1 MQHVRYLIHTL
12 EKGANSMAKVKDNQ
26 IIIEDDDGQ
35 EHLMEI
41 LFTYEHEERGKKY
54 VFFFDPN
61 NDEDVLV
68 MSYNDEGELFPVD
81 DDEEYEEIEEVF
93 NAFQE
98 DPEIQKIK

>member
-1 MQHVRYLIHTL
+1 
-12 EKGANSMAKVKDNQ
+12 MAQLKDNQ

-41 LFTYEHEERGKKY
+41 LFTYEHEERNKKY

-61 NDEDVLV
+61 NEEEVLV
-68 MSYNDEGELFPVD
+68 MSYNDEGVLFPVD
-81 DDEEYEEIEEVF
+81 DEEEYGEIEEVF
-93 NAFQE
+93 NAFEE

>member
-1 MQHVRYLIHTL
+1 
-12 EKGANSMAKVKDNQ
+12 MAQLKDNQ
-26 IIIEDDDGQ
+26 IIIEDDEGQ

-41 LFTYEHEERGKKY
+41 LFTYEHEQRNKKY

-61 NDEDVLV
+61 NDEEVLV

-81 DDEEYEEIEEVF
+81 DEEEYEEIEEVF
-93 NAFQE
+93 NAFEE

>member
-1 MQHVRYLIHTL
+1 
-12 EKGANSMAKVKDNQ
+12 MAKLKDNQ

-41 LFTYEHEERGKKY
+41 LLTYEHEERNKKY

-61 NDEDVLV
+61 NEEEVLV

-81 DDEEYEEIEEVF
+81 DDEEYDEIEEVF
-93 NAFQE
+93 NAFEE

>member
-1 MQHVRYLIHTL
+1 
-12 EKGANSMAKVKDNQ
+12 MAKLKDNQ

-41 LFTYEHEERGKKY
+41 LFTYDHEERGKSY
-54 VFFFDPN
+54 VFFFDPDN
-61 NDEDVLV
+61 EEEVLV
-68 MSYNDEGELFPVD
+68 MSYNDEGELFPID

-93 NAFQE
+93 NAFEE

>member
-1 MQHVRYLIHTL
+1 MRHVKYSILIS

-54 VFFFDPN
+54 VFFFDPDN
-61 NDEDVLV
+61 EEEVLV

-81 DDEEYEEIEEVF
+81 DEEEYEEIEEVF
-93 NAFQE
+93 NAFEE

>member
-1 MQHVRYLIHTL
+1 
-12 EKGANSMAKVKDNQ
+12 MAKVKDNQ

>member
-1 MQHVRYLIHTL
+1 
-12 EKGANSMAKVKDNQ
+12 MAKVKDNQ

-41 LFTYEHEERGKKY
+41 LFTYEHEERNKKY

-61 NDEDVLV
+61 NEEEVLV
-68 MSYNDEGELFPVD
+68 MSYNDEGELFPVE
-81 DDEEYEEIEEVF
+81 DEDEYEEIEEVF
-93 NAFQE
+93 NAFEE

>member
-1 MQHVRYLIHTL
+1 
-12 EKGANSMAKVKDNQ
+12 MAKLKDNQ
-26 IIIEDDDGQ
+26 IIIEDDEGQ

-41 LFTYEHEERGKKY
+41 LFTYEHEERNKKY
-54 VFFFDPN
+54 VFFYDPN
-61 NDEDVLV
+61 NEEEVLV

-93 NAFQE
+93 NAFEE

>member
-1 MQHVRYLIHTL
+1 
-12 EKGANSMAKVKDNQ
+12 MAKVKDNQ

-41 LFTYEHEERGKKY
+41 LFTYEHEERNKKY

-61 NDEDVLV
+61 NEEEILV
-68 MSYNDEGELFPVD
+68 MSYNDEGELFPID

-93 NAFQE
+93 NAFEE
-98 DPEIQKIK
+98 DPKIQEIK

>member
-1 MQHVRYLIHTL
+1 
-12 EKGANSMAKVKDNQ
+12 MAKVKDNQ

-41 LFTYEHEERGKKY
+41 LFTYEHEERNKKY

-61 NDEDVLV
+61 NEEEVLV

-81 DDEEYEEIEEVF
+81 DEEEYGEIEEVF
-93 NAFQE
+93 NAFEE

>member
-1 MQHVRYLIHTL
+1 
-12 EKGANSMAKVKDNQ
+12 MAKVKDNQ
-26 IIIEDDDGQ
+26 IIIEDDEGQ

-41 LFTYEHEERGKKY
+41 LFTYEHEQRNKKY

-61 NDEDVLV
+61 NDEEVLV

-81 DDEEYEEIEEVF
+81 DEEEYEEIEEVF
-93 NAFQE
+93 NAFEE

>member
-1 MQHVRYLIHTL
+1 MIMD
-12 EKGANSMAKVKDNQ
+12 EKELTVIDEEGN
-26 IIIEDDDGQ
+26 

-41 LFTYEHEERGKKY
+41 LFTYEHEQRNKKY

-61 NDEDVLV
+61 NDEEVLV

-81 DDEEYEEIEEVF
+81 DEEEYEEIEEVF
-93 NAFQE
+93 NAFEE

>member
-1 MQHVRYLIHTL
+1 
-12 EKGANSMAKVKDNQ
+12 MAKVKDNQ

-41 LFTYEHEERGKKY
+41 LFTYEHEERNKKY

-61 NDEDVLV
+61 NEEEVLV
-68 MSYNDEGELFPVD
+68 MSYNDEGELFPVE
-81 DDEEYEEIEEVF
+81 DEDEYEEIDEVF
-93 NAFQE
+93 NAFEE